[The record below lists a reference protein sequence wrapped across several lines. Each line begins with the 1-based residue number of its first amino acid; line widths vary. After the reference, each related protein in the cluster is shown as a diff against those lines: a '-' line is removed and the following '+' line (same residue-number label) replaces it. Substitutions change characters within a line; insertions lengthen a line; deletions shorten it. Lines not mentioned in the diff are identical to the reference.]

1 MEVAD
6 IAWLLH

>member
-6 IAWLLH
+6 IQ